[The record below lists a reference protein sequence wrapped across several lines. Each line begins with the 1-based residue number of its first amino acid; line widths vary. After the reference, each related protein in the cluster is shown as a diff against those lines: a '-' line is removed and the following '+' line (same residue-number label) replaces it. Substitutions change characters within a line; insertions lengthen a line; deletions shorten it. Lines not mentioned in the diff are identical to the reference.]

1 MDMFTI
7 INRMD
12 RFGDE
17 IRSINEQL
25 KHINLMIF
33 GGDSITDRPFDPPQP
48 QPDSPAKTSAVNL
61 AGGFAYQSDRLSYYT
76 EYARE
81 MVKSLQTFI
90 EQQPEGGAGAPVKSF
105 PSLNRG
111 RG

>member
-7 INRMD
+7 LNRMD

-33 GGDSITDRPFDPPQP
+33 GGEFVTDRPFDPPQP
-48 QPDSPAKTSAVNL
+48 QPETPATKTSAVNL
-61 AGGFAYQSDRLSYYT
+61 AGGFAYQSERLAYYT

-81 MVKSLQTFI
+81 MVKSLETFI

-105 PSLNRG
+105 PNRG